1 MLLFKAPF
9 LPAVISLDDI
19 LGSIIANY
27 LENYVTHKSKLL
39 HALAKKMLVWMQF
52 T

>member
-19 LGSIIANY
+19 LRSITTNY
-27 LENYVTHKSKLL
+27 FEKYVTHKS
-39 HALAKKMLVWMQF
+39 LV
-52 T
+52 